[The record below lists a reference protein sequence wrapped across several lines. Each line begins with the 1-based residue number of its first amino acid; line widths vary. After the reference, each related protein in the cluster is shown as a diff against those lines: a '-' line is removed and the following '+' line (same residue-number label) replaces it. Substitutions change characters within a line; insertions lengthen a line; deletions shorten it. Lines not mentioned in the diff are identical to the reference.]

1 MCISPTAIPH
11 FQSIFFA
18 VLKTCI
24 VHLQIHVTPPPP
36 YYMYSVDTWAI
47 DVQIFLFIILFLVLL
62 QFIIKEIFLTLR
74 DSVLCCDLEKF
85 KLQSGIYMKYIIKFI
100 ITYSLTINEIS
111 LDKADFMLVTKW

>member
-18 VLKTCI
+18 DLKTCI
-24 VHLQIHVTPPPP
+24 VHLQITSPPP
-36 YYMYSVDTWAI
+36 YYMYSVDTRAL
-47 DVQIFLFIILFLVLL
+47 DVKIFLFIILFLVLL

-85 KLQSGIYMKYIIKFI
+85 KLQSGIYMKYIIKII
-100 ITYSLTINEIS
+100 ITYSFTINEIS
-111 LDKADFMLVTKW
+111 LDKTDFMLVTKW

>member
-18 VLKTCI
+18 VLKTRI

-36 YYMYSVDTWAI
+36 YYMYSVDTRAL

-85 KLQSGIYMKYIIKFI
+85 KLQSGIYMKYIIKII
-100 ITYSLTINEIS
+100 ITYSFTINEIS
-111 LDKADFMLVTKW
+111 LDKTDFMLVTKW